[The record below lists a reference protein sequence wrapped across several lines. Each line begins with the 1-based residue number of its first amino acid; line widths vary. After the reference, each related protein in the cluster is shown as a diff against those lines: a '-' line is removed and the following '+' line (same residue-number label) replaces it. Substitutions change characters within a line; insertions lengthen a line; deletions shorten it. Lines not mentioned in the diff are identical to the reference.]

1 MRKHLLTLA
10 ITLALPAFAHADAIQ
25 AGNGIAVVQTQSGT
39 VQGYIHRDILT
50 YKGIPY
56 ATAARFMPPQKVANW
71 QGEKLALTYGD
82 VCPQVPMGGRSFFF
96 AGPEMPEPEHLGAEE
111 KRRRQTGG
119 HGVDS
124 RRRFPIRR
132 IQRLAQ
138 L

>member
-1 MRKHLLTLA
+1 MKKHLLTLA

-82 VCPQVPMGGRSFFF
+82 VGFTAAVSNQAHPTTCTAMTAKTWRAQAMWSWYRSIT
-96 AGPEMPEPEHLGAEE
+96 A
-111 KRRRQTGG
+111 
-119 HGVDS
+119 
-124 RRRFPIRR
+124 
-132 IQRLAQ
+132 
-138 L
+138 

>member
-1 MRKHLLTLA
+1 MKKHLLILA

-96 AGPEMPEPEHLGAEE
+96 AGPEMPESEHNA
-111 KRRRQTGG
+111 
-119 HGVDS
+119 
-124 RRRFPIRR
+124 
-132 IQRLAQ
+132 
-138 L
+138 

>member
-82 VCPQVPMGGRSFFF
+82 VCPQVPM
-96 AGPEMPEPEHLGAEE
+96 AEPEHLGAEE